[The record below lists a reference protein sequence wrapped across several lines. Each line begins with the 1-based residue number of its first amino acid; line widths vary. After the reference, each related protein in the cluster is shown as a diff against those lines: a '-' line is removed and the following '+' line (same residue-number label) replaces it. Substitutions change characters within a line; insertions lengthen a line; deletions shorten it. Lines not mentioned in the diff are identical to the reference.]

1 MLARAHRDE
10 RAMSKKIISVIMPAL
25 NEEQAL
31 VASAA
36 NVLSGFRH
44 FSLSGELVIVND
56 GSSDRTGE
64 IAEELAGRHENITVV
79 HHAAPEGIGSAFRDG
94 VNAASG
100 ELVVYI
106 PGDGE
111 NDAAEIF
118 RYIPLMETV
127 DVVIPYVTNPEIRPW
142 RRRFISSFYHIIM
155 TRTFSIPVKYMNGN
169 VLYRRAILEG
179 VPFMSN
185 GFFYQAELLIKVL
198 RRRYLYAEVPY
209 LQKVRLGGKSKSVNF
224 SGLVTVARG
233 YFGMVQDHYCG
244 KKERQLSP
252 ASVTA
257 RKKVEPAGTCP
268 IP

>member
-1 MLARAHRDE
+1 
-10 RAMSKKIISVIMPAL
+10 MSRKIISVIMPAL

-31 VASAA
+31 LASAG

-56 GSSDRTGE
+56 GSSDRTGD
-64 IAEELAGRHENITVV
+64 IAEELADRHDNIKVV

-94 VNAASG
+94 VKAASG

-142 RRRFISSFYHIIM
+142 RRRFISSFYHFIM

-169 VLYRRAILEG
+169 VLYRRAILEEI
-179 VPFMSN
+179 PFMSHD
-185 GFFYQAELLIKVL
+185 FFYQAELLIKVL

-209 LQKVRLGGKSKSVNF
+209 LQKVRLGGESKSVNLA
-224 SGLVTVARG
+224 GLVTVARG
-233 YFGMVQDHYCG
+233 YFGMVKDHYCNR
-244 KKERQLSP
+244 KECQLLSP

-257 RKKVEPAGTCP
+257 RKRGEPAGTCP
-268 IP
+268 SP

>member
-1 MLARAHRDE
+1 MTI
-10 RAMSKKIISVIMPAL
+10 KIISVIMPAL

-31 VASAA
+31 GASAA
-36 NVLSGFRH
+36 NVLAGFRH

-64 IAEELAGRHENITVV
+64 IAEELAARHDNIKVV
-79 HHAAPEGIGSAFRDG
+79 QHAVPEGIGSAFRDG
-94 VNAASG
+94 VKAAVG

-142 RRRFISSFYHIIM
+142 RRRFISSFYHFIM

-169 VLYRRAILEG
+169 VIYRRSILEG
-179 VPFMSN
+179 VPYRSN

-198 RRRYLYAEVPY
+198 GRRYLYAEVPY
-209 LQKVRLGGKSKSVNF
+209 LQKFRLGGRSKSVNF
-224 SGLVTVARG
+224 SGLVIVFRG
-233 YFGMVQDHYCG
+233 YFGMVKDQYCSR
-244 KKERQLSP
+244 KELQILSP

-257 RKKVEPAGTCP
+257 RKRGEPAGKCP
-268 IP
+268 C